1 MIRHKQILV
10 PVEIHENAAPVVQW
24 AALLAQVMESQL
36 TLLHVN
42 ESLEPLVTRPAFR
55 GGGSPDT
62 TTTTEE
68 WRKSY
73 EQSARQDLAQ
83 LVEQCCAGMSVE
95 TVLRE
100 GRAHRAILEYL
111 ERVPCDLVVMGTHG
125 RPWYQRFLLGSTAEA
140 VLRAA
145 SIPTL
150 IVHNTADKQSPP
162 QLTRLVLSSDFSTGS
177 KAAEEEALTL
187 APHGVKEVFLVHTVE
202 NPLLDIYDPDT
213 AEIDLRRLMEES
225 RQHPPRSAQPFWDH
239 AHQVAQ
245 AKLMLLRQQ
254 FLSAG
259 VQVELFVTEGFP
271 AEEIMRVSENR
282 RADLIVMATHGRS
295 SIRRLLL
302 GSVTEKVVRIAHCPV
317 LIVRSQE

>member
-10 PVEIHENAAPVVQW
+10 PVEIHENATPVVQW
-24 AALLAQVMESQL
+24 AALLAQVMESRL

-42 ESLEPLVTRPAFR
+42 ESLEPFTTRPAFR
-55 GGGSPDT
+55 GGGSPDAL
-62 TTTTEE
+62 TTTEE

-73 EQSARQDLAQ
+73 EQSARQELAQ

-100 GRAHRAILEYL
+100 GRAHREILEYL
-111 ERVPCDLVVMGTHG
+111 ERVPCDLIVMGTHG
-125 RPWYQRFLLGSTAEA
+125 RPWYQRFFLGNTAEA
-140 VLRAA
+140 VLRVA

-150 IVHNTADKQSPP
+150 IVHNTADKQLPP
-162 QLTRLVLSSDFSTGS
+162 QLTRLVLSSDFSAGS

-187 APHGVKEVFLVHTVE
+187 AAYGVKEVFLVHTVE
-202 NPLLDIYDPDT
+202 NPLLDVYEPDT

-239 AHQVAQ
+239 AHQVAE

-254 FLSAG
+254 FLGAG

-271 AEEIMRVSENR
+271 AEEIVRIAENR
-282 RADLIVMATHGRS
+282 RADLIVMATHGRTG
-295 SIRRLLL
+295 IRRLLL

-317 LIVRSQE
+317 LVVRSQE